1 MNKID
6 KMNADCTEALR
17 SGNKLM
23 RLTLTDMI
31 GFVKKQAIPKDA
43 KTAPAELTDNFVNQA
58 LMKYN
63 KIVNEEYE
71 SIPNDEKYASRK
83 KEAFDKLSIVREYAP
98 QPITNKDEILAML
111 YSWRDAGIDIN
122 NKKDVMPRLKSASV
136 DMKVATSVWGSIKG
150 RV

>member
-6 KMNADCTEALR
+6 KMSADCVEALR
-17 SGNKLM
+17 SGDKML

-43 KTAPAELTDNFVNQA
+43 KTAHAELTDDFVNQA

-71 SIPNDEKYASRK
+71 SIPDEEKYEARK
-83 KEAFDKLSIVREYAP
+83 REAFEKLTIVRRYAP
-98 QPITNKDEILAML
+98 QPITDKDEILAL
-111 YSWRDAGIDIN
+111 LHSWKDAGIDIE
-122 NKKDVMPRLKSASV
+122 NKKEVMPRLKSASV
-136 DMKVATSVWGSIKG
+136 DMKVATTLWASMK
-150 RV
+150 RRN

>member
-6 KMNADCTEALR
+6 KMNADCIEALR
-17 SGNKLM
+17 SGDKLT

-43 KTAPAELTDNFVNQA
+43 KTAPAELTDDFVNQA

-71 SIPNDEKYASRK
+71 SIPDEEKYETHK
-83 KEAFDKLSIVREYAP
+83 KEAFEKLTIVRRYAP
-98 QPITNKDEILAML
+98 QPITDKDEILTL
-111 YSWRDAGIDIN
+111 LNSWMDAGIDIN
-122 NKKDVMPRLKSASV
+122 NKKEVMPRLKSASV
-136 DMKVATSVWGSIKG
+136 DMKIATSVWASMK
-150 RV
+150 RRS

>member
-43 KTAPAELTDNFVNQA
+43 KTAPAELTDSFVNQA